1 MSPPHRNA
9 IIKSFVVLLHH
20 RFYEIRNA
28 VHKSSCIMSLY
39 QVGQDSTRSNM
50 VLELFSQILKEP
62 AFNVLRTQEQL
73 GYIVFSGVRNVGGI
87 TGFQVLVQSTKKPRF
102 LNHRI
107 EEFLKSARTLIAEM
121 PEEELE
127 RHKEALA
134 QKKLEKPKKLSARF
148 DKIYSEISSR
158 RLNFHR
164 DEIETEELQKIGR
177 ADVLKF
183 FDDFIAP
190 NAEERKKLSTHVI
203 SQIAADQDKEE
214 EALEEEFF
222 NEEQIIESN
231 QFKLGL
237 SLYPA
242 VQPFVCLKDLLR
254 R

>member
-1 MSPPHRNA
+1 
-9 IIKSFVVLLHH
+9 
-20 RFYEIRNA
+20 
-28 VHKSSCIMSLY
+28 MSLY

-107 EEFLKSARTLIAEM
+107 EEFLKSARTLIEEM
-121 PEEELE
+121 PDDEFN

-134 QKKLEKPKKLSARF
+134 QKKLEKPKKLSSRF
-148 DKIYSEISSR
+148 DKIYAEISSR
-158 RLNFHR
+158 KYKFNR
-164 DEIETEELQKIGR
+164 DEIETDELQKIDR
-177 ADVLKF
+177 TDILKF

-190 NAEERKKLSTHVI
+190 NGEERKKLSTHVI
-203 SQIAADQDKEE
+203 SQITEEDQVCPFDEQQIVE
-214 EALEEEFF
+214 R
-222 NEEQIIESN
+222 NE
-231 QFKLGL
+231 FKLGL
-237 SLYPA
+237 SLFPA
-242 VQPFVCLKDLLR
+242 VQEDPKDLIR

>member
-214 EALEEEFF
+214 EALEEFF

>member
-1 MSPPHRNA
+1 MSPPQRNA

-214 EALEEEFF
+214 EALEEFF